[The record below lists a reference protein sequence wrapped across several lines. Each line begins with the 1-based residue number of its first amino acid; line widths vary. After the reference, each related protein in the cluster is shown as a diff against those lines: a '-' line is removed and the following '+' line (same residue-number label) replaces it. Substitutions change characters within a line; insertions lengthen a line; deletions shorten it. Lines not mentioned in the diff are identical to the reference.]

1 MKGRKLS
8 QAKAMVMNMDLSD
21 FRRRLDE
28 IDSDLVALF
37 LERMAVSREIGE
49 YKRENGLAVRDAS
62 REEQIIKKNRA
73 AASSARDA
81 DALEALYK
89 LIFELSRTVQ

>member
-1 MKGRKLS
+1 
-8 QAKAMVMNMDLSD
+8 MVMNMDLSD